1 VPDEEEQFEIYKK
14 IIAASPH
21 NAITIRTL
29 DIGGD
34 KTVAYLGQDHNEANP
49 FMGWRSIR
57 LSFEHPEFFNTQ
69 IRAIIRAAN
78 EFPAEAVRIMFPMV
92 TTVEELRKLREMP
105 FGMMVEVPAAA
116 MTIDIMLDL
125 VDFVSIGSN
134 DLVQYLMGPRQPQ
147 GQPFM
152 PATCSGRIDY
162 PQKRDR
168 RLQPARRPHHGL
180 RRNGGQ
186 AQGVCFAVGI
196 KQLAKMLSVEE
207 AEQIL
212 ASVMKFKTTAQV
224 NKYMT
229 RQIERIAPKLSI
241 LDSD

>member
-1 VPDEEEQFEIYKK
+1 
-14 IIAASPH
+14 
-21 NAITIRTL
+21 
-29 DIGGD
+29 
-34 KTVAYLGQDHNEANP
+34 
-49 FMGWRSIR
+49 
-57 LSFEHPEFFNTQ
+57 
-69 IRAIIRAAN
+69 
-78 EFPAEAVRIMFPMV
+78 
-92 TTVEELRKLREMP
+92 
-105 FGMMVEVPAAA
+105 
-116 MTIDIMLDL
+116 
-125 VDFVSIGSN
+125 
-134 DLVQYLMGPRQPQ
+134 
-147 GQPFM
+147 M

-168 RLQPARRPHHGL
+168 RLQPARRPHPVCGEMAGKPKAFVLLLGMGL
-180 RRNGGQ
+180 RKFSMSP
-186 AQGVCFAVGI
+186 AFVPSI